1 MESGKKE
8 DQPVGRFAA
17 GLVVER
23 RWRSDNGGSG
33 GTLVASALKWGRK
46 AYSASARGA
55 QKRRKKERAGAERE
69 KRAGIGEREE
79 QR

>member
-1 MESGKKE
+1 MASSLNE
-8 DQPVGRFAA
+8 DEPVGRFVV

-33 GTLVASALKWGRK
+33 GTLMMFSLQWREES
-46 AYSASARGA
+46 YSASARGA

>member
-1 MESGKKE
+1 MATRQTE
-8 DQPVGRFAA
+8 DEPVGRFVV

-33 GTLVASALKWGRK
+33 GTLVASALKWGRN

-69 KRAGIGEREE
+69 KRAEIGEREE